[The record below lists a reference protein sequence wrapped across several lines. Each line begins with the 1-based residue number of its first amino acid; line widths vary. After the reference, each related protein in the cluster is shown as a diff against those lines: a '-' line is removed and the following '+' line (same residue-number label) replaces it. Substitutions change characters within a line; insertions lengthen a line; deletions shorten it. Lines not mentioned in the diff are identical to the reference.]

1 MVMMFVEV
9 SDLKMGG
16 EREPYRIRIF
26 KDLKLENIFLK
37 KKKTSTSRPVEHCIT
52 TEFSIMKHTFQSTK
66 VSPWRPKY

>member
-1 MVMMFVEV
+1 MFVED

-37 KKKTSTSRPVEHCIT
+37 KEKKLV
-52 TEFSIMKHTFQSTK
+52 QADL
-66 VSPWRPKY
+66 